1 MTTMIAV
8 AIALLAG
15 VVAGWLFSS
24 MRRAG
29 ETQRL
34 LAERD
39 LARQERE
46 RSEVARAAMQRRVE
60 EVQQQRAAA
69 DTRVTEAEKLLANHE
84 QLRKQIEDSFAALAQ
99 RAFKSV
105 GESLVQM
112 NK

>member
-1 MTTMIAV
+1 MTTTIAV
-8 AIALLAG
+8 AIALLLGAI
-15 VVAGWLFSS
+15 AGWMFAS
-24 MRRAG
+24 MRKAA

-34 LAERD
+34 LAERE

-60 EVQQQRAAA
+60 EAQQQRAGA
-69 DTRVTEAEKLLANHE
+69 DARVAEAEKLLANHE

-105 GESLVQM
+105 G
-112 NK
+112 